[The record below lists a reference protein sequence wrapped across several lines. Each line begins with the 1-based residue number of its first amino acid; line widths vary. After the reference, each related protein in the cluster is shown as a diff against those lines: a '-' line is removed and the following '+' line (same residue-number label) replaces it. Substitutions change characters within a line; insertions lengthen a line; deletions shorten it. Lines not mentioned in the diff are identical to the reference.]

1 MKTLGERDYA
11 AQETMHHLLS
21 LKLHSSSFT
30 VIQVSLN
37 GSRRVQISADER
49 QLCCSNS
56 LLDVYANRAQYD
68 SPGINTAKLN
78 FVQFATQ
85 FKVVDKKLTK
95 LPDNVVPR
103 IFPTYSSNPKGPNF
117 AQYCKYQLLR
127 YKPWNISQDNAWDN
141 EEPSDQ
147 KIINKWQQFLQTP
160 YAKTN
165 VPDCDKL
172 QSVIQNQEE
181 PENQLVDAQSEN
193 TQSENTREEWM
204 IISDLNAPFDDHSQI
219 NSEST
224 HCWHSDRSNYSE
236 QQIGEMPTW
245 IKNMKESIYQALP
258 ENYQNVNLATLS
270 EMQALAY
277 NIVQSHYN
285 DLSPNKE
292 PLALIIIGEG
302 GTGKSYLI
310 NAIHTLLRAKCAVTA
325 TTGKAA
331 FNING
336 VTVQS
341 LLKLQAGS
349 RGNKDLAGQSLIRLQ
364 ESLSGIDYIIIDE
377 YSMLGQTV
385 FGWVD
390 RRCKQASGC
399 HDKLLGNK
407 SVILCGDPAQLP
419 PVADK
424 PLYHAIPANSIGEQG
439 YLTYQMFD
447 KVVKLNINQRVQ
459 GDNPEQIEFRELLLR
474 LRKGDSTV
482 SDWKLLLTRQP
493 TNVDNLTEFK
503 GAVRFSIAMNK
514 LPTMTMTNFSSCK
527 NQLSKSVQGIHLL
540 LPKRSLLTNFQVFSH
555 LCSSKVC

>member
-1 MKTLGERDYA
+1 
-11 AQETMHHLLS
+11 MHHLLS

-30 VIQVSLN
+30 VIPVSLN

-56 LLDVYANRAQYD
+56 LLDVYANHAQYD

-127 YKPWNISQDNAWDN
+127 YKPWKISQDNAWDN

-147 KIINKWQQFLQTP
+147 NIINKWQQFLQTP

-165 VPDCDKL
+165 VPDWFDKL

-181 PENQLVDAQSEN
+181 PENKLVDAQSEN
-193 TQSENTREEWM
+193 TQSENAREEWI
-204 IISDLNAPFDDHSQI
+204 IISDLYAPFDDHSQI
-219 NSEST
+219 NSESA
-224 HCWHSDRSNYSE
+224 HDWHSNRSNYSE

-258 ENYQNVNLATLS
+258 ENCQNVNLATLS
-270 EMQALAY
+270 EM
-277 NIVQSHYN
+277 
-285 DLSPNKE
+285 

-336 VTVQS
+336 VTVHS
-341 LLKLQAGS
+341 LLKLPVGS

-377 YSMLGQTV
+377 YSMLGQTM

-447 KVVKLNINQRVQ
+447 KVVKLNINQHVQ

-482 SDWKLLLTRQP
+482 SDWKLLLT
-493 TNVDNLTEFK
+493 
-503 GAVRFSIAMNK
+503 
-514 LPTMTMTNFSSCK
+514 
-527 NQLSKSVQGIHLL
+527 
-540 LPKRSLLTNFQVFSH
+540 
-555 LCSSKVC
+555 

>member
-1 MKTLGERDYA
+1 MV
-11 AQETMHHLLS
+11 QE
-21 LKLHSSSFT
+21 
-30 VIQVSLN
+30 
-37 GSRRVQISADER
+37 
-49 QLCCSNS
+49 
-56 LLDVYANRAQYD
+56 
-68 SPGINTAKLN
+68 
-78 FVQFATQ
+78 
-85 FKVVDKKLTK
+85 
-95 LPDNVVPR
+95 
-103 IFPTYSSNPKGPNF
+103 
-117 AQYCKYQLLR
+117 
-127 YKPWNISQDNAWDN
+127 
-141 EEPSDQ
+141 DQ
-147 KIINKWQQFLQTP
+147 
-160 YAKTN
+160 
-165 VPDCDKL
+165 
-172 QSVIQNQEE
+172 
-181 PENQLVDAQSEN
+181 
-193 TQSENTREEWM
+193 
-204 IISDLNAPFDDHSQI
+204 
-219 NSEST
+219 
-224 HCWHSDRSNYSE
+224 
-236 QQIGEMPTW
+236 
-245 IKNMKESIYQALP
+245 
-258 ENYQNVNLATLS
+258 
-270 EMQALAY
+270 
-277 NIVQSHYN
+277 
-285 DLSPNKE
+285 
-292 PLALIIIGEG
+292 
-302 GTGKSYLI
+302 
-310 NAIHTLLRAKCAVTA
+310 
-325 TTGKAA
+325 
-331 FNING
+331 
-336 VTVQS
+336 
-341 LLKLQAGS
+341 
-349 RGNKDLAGQSLIRLQ
+349 IRLQ

-555 LCSSKVC
+555 LCF